1 MGGGALA
8 AVPQTGGLCRCLLL
22 LSIYRVKVIALETPD
37 LLTVRDE
44 GRLVRICTEK
54 TPVSRQ
60 RDGGEK
66 SAWTQRQWFHTG
78 LVYSGLGLEK
88 QMDPALTLLV
98 AGQEVGWG
106 GGWGLLTL
114 TLLWL
119 AGPGSRELPSS
130 LFLSTLGQPSLF
142 ASSSSCPTQPEL
154 LGGRPWWCPIT

>member
-37 LLTVRDE
+37 LLTEMKAVWC
-44 GRLVRICTEK
+44 GSAQK

-66 SAWTQRQWFHTG
+66 SVWTQRQCFNTG

-88 QMDPALTLLV
+88 QMDPALRLLV

-130 LFLSTLGQPSLF
+130 LFLSTLGWPSLF
-142 ASSSSCPTQPEL
+142 ASSSSCPSQPEL
-154 LGGRPWWCPIT
+154 LGGRAWWCSIT

>member
-54 TPVSRQ
+54 TLVSRQ

-88 QMDPALTLLV
+88 QMDPALRLLV

-106 GGWGLLTL
+106 MGSTDFNSS
-114 TLLWL
+114 L
-119 AGPGSRELPSS
+119 AGWSWLQGAAFFP
-130 LFLSTLGQPSLF
+130 FLSTLGRSLF
-142 ASSSSCPTQPEL
+142 ASSSSCPNQPEL
-154 LGGRPWWCPIT
+154 LGGRAWWCPVT

>member
-1 MGGGALA
+1 MDGGALA

-44 GRLVRICTEK
+44 GRLVRICTEE

-60 RDGGEK
+60 TGGGEK
-66 SAWTQRQWFHTG
+66 SAGTQRQWFHTG
-78 LVYSGLGLEK
+78 LVYGGLGLEK
-88 QMDPALTLLV
+88 QTDPALRLLV
-98 AGQEVGWG
+98 AGQEVGQV

-119 AGPGSRELPSS
+119 VGPGSRELPSP
-130 LFLSTLGQPSLF
+130 F
-142 ASSSSCPTQPEL
+142 SCPP
-154 LGGRPWWCPIT
+154 